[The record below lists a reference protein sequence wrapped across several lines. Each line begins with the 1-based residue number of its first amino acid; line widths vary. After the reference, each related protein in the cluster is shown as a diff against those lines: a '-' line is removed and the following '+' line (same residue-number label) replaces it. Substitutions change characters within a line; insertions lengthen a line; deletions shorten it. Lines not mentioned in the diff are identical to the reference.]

1 MDNTHP
7 PLSRTPEISVWDNM
21 GILGLSSKMYSDTS
35 SAKAGSFSSTA
46 SSFLRKESVTSHA
59 M

>member
-1 MDNTHP
+1 
-7 PLSRTPEISVWDNM
+7 M

-35 SAKAGSFSSTA
+35 NMKEGIFSS
-46 SSFLRKESVTSHA
+46 SSLMRKESVNTHA